1 MYRLPLL
8 LFSFVIIII
17 GCSKKTVNGATATPE
32 IPEEANTGHPR
43 ILLLKNEES
52 QILQSI
58 SSDALLKKVHDVIIA
73 ESDKMISLP
82 VLERVLTGRR
92 LLGVSREAIRRIF
105 FLSYSWRMTKNDK
118 YYLRAQQEMLNVS
131 NFTDW
136 NPSHFLD
143 VAEMTLGL
151 AIGYD
156 WLYEKLSPETRKT
169 IQSAIIKKGIEPSY
183 TGSHWWIKG
192 TNNWNQVCHA
202 GLSYGA
208 LAIYENY
215 KDTAEMV
222 MKRAV
227 ESLPYVMNMY
237 NPDGAYPE
245 GYGYWSYGTTFN
257 VLFIDAYEKFKKTNY
272 DLSALL
278 GFMKTASYLL
288 NMVGPSGNAF
298 NYSDAG
304 LKGAVQPAMYWF
316 ADKLNDLSLLYFEKE
331 LLSKSSASALAGDR
345 SLPALLVWAKGKT
358 MNGLPIPSKKMW
370 AGRGENPVAIMRSS
384 WTDPNAIFLG
394 LKCGTPSAS
403 HGHLDVGSFVMDAD
417 GERWAS
423 DFGMQDYNSL
433 ESKGVDLWNM
443 NQNSQRWTIFRYN
456 NLAHNTLS
464 FNNQYQI
471 IKGTAPLSSYSS
483 NSLFMNAVSDLSG
496 VYQGQIAEAKRGVAI
511 MNEKY
516 VLVRDEVKTGATATT
531 LRWTMLTT
539 ATATIV
545 DNSTILLTKGSKKIY
560 VKVNSSRAFT
570 LKTWSTVSPNS
581 FDAPNPGT
589 ILIGF
594 ESNLPAGAT
603 ESFNVFLSPER
614 NLIDIN
620 YNVQSLINWPKD

>member
-1 MYRLPLL
+1 MYKLPLL
-8 LFSFVIIII
+8 LFTFVIILI
-17 GCSKKTVNGATATPE
+17 GCSKKTVNGASAAPE
-32 IPEEANTGHPR
+32 IPEETNTGHPR
-43 ILLLKNEES
+43 ILLLKNEEN

-58 SSDALLKKVHDVIIA
+58 FSDALLKKVHDVIIA
-73 ESDKMISLP
+73 ESDKMINLP
-82 VLERVLTGRR
+82 ALERVLTGRR

-105 FLSYSWRMTKNDK
+105 FLSYSWRMTRNDK

-131 NFTDW
+131 NFSDW

-156 WLYEKLSPETRKT
+156 WLYEKLSPDARKT
-169 IQSAIIKKGIEPSY
+169 IQSAIIKKGIEPSFN
-183 TGSHWWIKG
+183 GSHWWIKG

-202 GLSYGA
+202 GLSFGA

-222 MKRAV
+222 LKRAV

-245 GYGYWSYGTTFN
+245 GYSYWSYGTTFN
-257 VLFIDAYEKFKKTNY
+257 VLFIDAYEKFKKVNY
-272 DLSALL
+272 DLSSSQ
-278 GFMKTASYLL
+278 GFMKTAAYLL
-288 NMVGPSGNAF
+288 HMVGPSGNSF

-304 LKGAVQPAMYWF
+304 LNGSVQPAMYWF
-316 ADKLNDLSLLYFEKE
+316 ASKLNDMSLLYFEKE
-331 LLSKSSASALAGDR
+331 LLQKTTASALAGDR
-345 SLPALLVWAKGKT
+345 GLPALLIWAKGKT
-358 MNGLPIPSKKMW
+358 MNDIAIPSKTMW
-370 AGRGENPVAIMRSS
+370 TGKGENPVALMRAS

-433 ESKGVDLWNM
+433 ESQGVDLWNM

-456 NLAHNTLS
+456 NLAHNTLT

-471 IKGTAPLSSYSS
+471 VKGAAPLNSYSS
-483 NSLFMNAVSDLSG
+483 NSSFMNAISDLSG
-496 VYQGQIAEAKRGVAI
+496 VYQGQITEAKRGVAI
-511 MNEKY
+511 INEKY
-516 VLVRDEVKTGATATT
+516 VLVRDEVKSEASGTT

-539 ATATIV
+539 ATPTIM
-545 DNSTILLTKGSKKIY
+545 DHSTILLTKGSKKLYI
-560 VKVNSSRAFT
+560 KINSSKSIT
-570 LKTWSTVSPNS
+570 LKTWSTVSSNS

-589 ILIGF
+589 KLIGF
-594 ESNLPAGAT
+594 ESNLPAGTT

-614 NLIDIN
+614 NLNDIN
-620 YNVQSLINWPKD
+620 YNVQSLTNWPKD